1 MIVGITG
8 SIGSGKSTVSQIL
21 RDAGYLV
28 LNADEISRQ
37 LMEPGQPGYL
47 AVAKEFPSSL
57 IQQNGLIDR
66 QALANLIFRHP
77 NEKQRLEQIL
87 HPMVKNELQR
97 QSEGQKLVFWEVPLL
112 FESGFDHVC
121 DRTLC
126 VVAEDKLLIE
136 RVMQRSLLTQK
147 QVEERLQ
154 TQFSQ
159 HTKMQLADDTIANDE
174 TLEDLKEAVHHWLA
188 GVLKHE
194 REDDHVVSRK

>member
-28 LNADEISRQ
+28 LDADAISRQ
-37 LMEPGQPGYL
+37 LMEPGQSGYM
-47 AVAKEFPSSL
+47 AVVKEFPSSL
-57 IQQNGLIDR
+57 IQENGMIDR
-66 QALANLIFRHP
+66 QALAALIFRHP
-77 NEKQRLEQIL
+77 EEKLRLEQIL

-97 QSEGQKLVFWEVPLL
+97 QSEKQKLVFWEVPLL

-126 VVAEDKLLIE
+126 VIAEETLLVE
-136 RVMQRSLLTQK
+136 RVMQRSQLTQT
-147 QVEERLQ
+147 QVAERLQ

-159 HTKMQLADDTIANDE
+159 QRKRQLADDTISNDG
-174 TLEDLKEAVHHWLA
+174 TLDELKEAVQQWLMK
-188 GVLKHE
+188 VLEHE
-194 REDDHVVSRK
+194 KEDAHVVSRK

>member
-28 LNADEISRQ
+28 LDADKISRQ
-37 LMEPGQPGYL
+37 LMEPGQSGYQT
-47 AVAKEFPSSL
+47 VVKEFPASL
-57 IQQNGLIDR
+57 IQQDGLIDR
-66 QALANLIFRHP
+66 QELANLIFRYP
-77 NEKQRLEQIL
+77 EEKQRLEQIL

-97 QSEGQKLVFWEVPLL
+97 QSEGHKLVFWEVPLL

-126 VVAEDKLLIE
+126 VIAKEKLLVE
-136 RVMQRSLLTQK
+136 RVMHRSQLTQK

-159 HTKMQLADDTIANDE
+159 HKKMQLADDTIFNDG
-174 TLEDLKEAVHHWLA
+174 TLEELIEAVHHWLT

-194 REDDHVVSRK
+194 GKDAHVVSRK